1 MLQRYYGG
9 AGAGSENR
17 KEDFVIPVSTPLL
30 DERALAYVEEAM
42 RTGWISSEG
51 RFISEFERAWAAY
64 CGVAHGVTVCN
75 GTAALEVAMQALA
88 LPPGSEV
95 IVPSFTI
102 ISCVAAILRSGCRPV
117 LVDCEPDTWCLD
129 VAEVERKITER
140 TRAIMPVHMYGH
152 MAEMN
157 PLMELAQRYGLM
169 VIEDAAEAHGAEYHG
184 RRAGGIGALG
194 CFSFYANKIV
204 TTGEGGMVVTADP
217 ELAERLRSLRNLGF
231 RRDRRFLHTELGHNF
246 RMTNLQAAIG
256 LAQVERIED
265 HVERK
270 RKMAALYSE
279 RLRDV
284 QDLYLPV
291 ERPGVKNVYWMYGI
305 VLGDDIAMD
314 AAALAGG
321 LREKG
326 VDTRPFFLGMHEQ
339 PVLHERGLFVGEKYP
354 VTEHLARR
362 GLYLPSGLGI
372 SEAEIDQVSAAV
384 RKCLA

>member
-1 MLQRYYGG
+1 M
-9 AGAGSENR
+9 
-17 KEDFVIPVSTPLL
+17 IPVSTPLL